1 MSISNDEIRRAVWH
15 CGNDKSPGPDGFT
28 FEFFRCNSSFVAL
41 IPKINDPKLVS
52 DYRPISLIGS
62 IYKVVTKVLAN
73 RLSTVISDIISDVQS
88 AFLPNRQILDGP
100 FIISELISWCKR
112 KKQQAMMFKVDFA
125 KAYDSVRWDYL
136 DDVLRCFGFGPKWR
150 SWISGSLNSVWVR
163 LSIIVTS
170 ILVNGSPTAEFPF
183 HCGLNQGDP
192 LAPFLFILIMESLH
206 LSFARVVEAGLFKG
220 IQIGSSL
227 SISHLFY
234 ADDAV
239 FIGEWSDNNLS
250 HIMQILHSRNLGCLV
265 MSTPF
270 NYLGV
275 MVGGNMSLTNS
286 WNAVIGKLKS
296 RLSNW
301 SKVLAAKD
309 KGGLGV
315 SSLYALNRALLFKW
329 VWRFL
334 SKDNSVWS
342 RLISSI
348 HGDNFSNVAASHSS
362 LWKTISREI
371 LSIKSQGIDLISH
384 CRIRV
389 DNGSS
394 TKFWKD
400 PWIGDKPLF
409 QCFPRMYALEN
420 SKDCYVAAK
429 LTGLLLGSF
438 RRIDGNIS
446 VLSPLC
452 PVCSNAHEDISHLLF
467 NCDLASDISRL
478 ICRWWD
484 LFWSPLSSY
493 SEWLSWFK
501 NIRLQSKSKDL
512 LEGVFYIAW
521 WSIWNFRN
529 QLLFSAKIPRKDV
542 IFDDIVARSFT
553 WCHSR
558 PRRTIQVL
566 KYNMAGVKR
575 HLSLSLANTQEG
587 MPRGQ
592 VRKHKEMMGFD
603 CFPII
608 EGMYGLDWRERVEQ
622 GMDLEASDDDYK

>member
-1 MSISNDEIRRAVWH
+1 
-15 CGNDKSPGPDGFT
+15 
-28 FEFFRCNSSFVAL
+28 
-41 IPKINDPKLVS
+41 
-52 DYRPISLIGS
+52 
-62 IYKVVTKVLAN
+62 
-73 RLSTVISDIISDVQS
+73 
-88 AFLPNRQILDGP
+88 
-100 FIISELISWCKR
+100 
-112 KKQQAMMFKVDFA
+112 
-125 KAYDSVRWDYL
+125 
-136 DDVLRCFGFGPKWR
+136 
-150 SWISGSLNSVWVR
+150 ISGSLNSGMA
-163 LSIIVTS
+163 S

-192 LAPFLFILIMESLH
+192 LVPFLFILIMESLH

-234 ADDAV
+234 VDDAV

-250 HIMQILHSRNLGCLV
+250 HIMQILHCFLLSSGLKINIMKSNLLGVGVSREAVTIAARNLGCLV

-438 RRIDGNIS
+438 RRIDGLRTS
-446 VLSPLC
+446 RFC
-452 PVCSNAHEDISHLLF
+452 LLF
-467 NCDLASDISRL
+467 VWFALMLMKISPIYYSTVIWPL
-478 ICRWWD
+478 TFLVLYAVGGICFGLLYLHTRSGF
-484 LFWSPLSSY
+484 LGS
-493 SEWLSWFK
+493 K

-512 LEGVFYIAW
+512 LEDEEWQGVFANGHSWIRSKANDN
-521 WSIWNFRN
+521 SDERN
-529 QLLFSAKIPRKDV
+529 
-542 IFDDIVARSFT
+542 
-553 WCHSR
+553 
-558 PRRTIQVL
+558 
-566 KYNMAGVKR
+566 G
-575 HLSLSLANTQEG
+575 
-587 MPRGQ
+587 
-592 VRKHKEMMGFD
+592 
-603 CFPII
+603 
-608 EGMYGLDWRERVEQ
+608 
-622 GMDLEASDDDYK
+622 